1 MGKDVDLA
9 LKFVRKWNNIKVSI
23 RKIKK
28 WWK

>member
-1 MGKDVDLA
+1 MGKDVDLG
-9 LKFVRKWNNIKVSI
+9 LKFVRKWNNIKVGI